1 MTPRCLQQS
10 SEGSTALWGRLV
22 VEKLPTS
29 LEKKK
34 KIDVE
39 GYILLQVGKVQ
50 KGVKNGNSVLL

>member
-34 KIDVE
+34 RKLMLKDIYCYKLEKFREV
-39 GYILLQVGKVQ
+39 
-50 KGVKNGNSVLL
+50 